1 MPIITLANWAK
12 LTKFVLFDNQLT
24 DIPDGTFDVLPE
36 LKLLGQIESIMKGLL
51 AVAAVA
57 AMLVTSSQ
65 GQGVDMTIVEE
76 AKGAQVVESVVA
88 RIKAR
93 CIFSNDRLFL
103 RRVAYVVS
111 RDGTD
116 PATYR
121 QNFHGGIWQVDEAMF
136 DGTQDGTSTYVN
148 TAISTIDSALGID
161 WSTVTWYDLR
171 KPLYSGLAAA
181 LASIK
186 RLGYY
191 SMPGG
196 VNPQSQMFGW
206 LYPSYSNS
214 TFING
219 AEDATAFDCR
229 DKMDLVFILDSSGS
243 VSYTDFDLMLHF
255 AADIVD
261 VMNVSSEVV
270 RVADVVYSNTVQV
283 EFDFDDYTD
292 ADDLKSR
299 LLNTYKLDS
308 TTNTHLALDEAAAI
322 LNDTARGARLGVKKV
337 AVLVTDGRSNDYS
350 STLASAQ
357 GLKDQGVTVFAIGV
371 GNYNLDEIEA
381 AASEPT
387 CSHVFT
393 LPGFTFIRSILK
405 EIQKST
411 CEASLVFTENTPGT
425 GQIQE
430 GDTEGTR
437 TQTKVPGENKTIE
450 ANVTCGILNIF
461 LSTSDP
467 NPNTAVYD
475 NRYTVLDGS
484 PVQITITDSM
494 VPGSTLY
501 ITVVGT
507 MLSPTAWEQQ
517 GCTVAFWTLSVVEK
531 KKDVVVICIE
541 DDVERPCTRADII
554 KAGLCDGGA
563 EESVDN
569 PCTVESLE
577 AGLMRFPYPYDDTRF
592 IQCDM
597 TGNMYVTS
605 CPDGRP
611 FNTDTLECGFLS
623 PGVGGAGNS
632 AGDVQPFPSDNPCT
646 AQALANHQFYF
657 TYDADKTKYIQ
668 CDEWGK
674 AWIKP
679 CAPTTVWSQA
689 DYTCITPAQPSSS
702 SFPSTFVAMCNTA
715 GDFIPHPCNHQVFYH
730 CDAALYPQEMGRFGT
745 REITV
750 IGEI

>member
-1 MPIITLANWAK
+1 
-12 LTKFVLFDNQLT
+12 
-24 DIPDGTFDVLPE
+24 
-36 LKLLGQIESIMKGLL
+36 MKGLL

-93 CIFSNDRLFL
+93 YWRPTLLYFYTFSHEN
-103 RRVAYVVS
+103 
-111 RDGTD
+111 
-116 PATYR
+116 
-121 QNFHGGIWQVDEAMF
+121 VDEAMF

-350 STLASAQ
+350 STLASAKD
-357 GLKDQGVTVFAIGV
+357 LKDQGVTVFAIGV

-430 GDTEGTR
+430 SDTEGTR
-437 TQTKVPGENKTIE
+437 TQTKVPGENKTIV
-450 ANVTCGILNIF
+450 N
-461 LSTSDP
+461 P

-501 ITVVGT
+501 ITVLGT

-646 AQALANHQFYF
+646 VQALANHQFYF
-657 TYDADKTKYIQ
+657 TYDADETKYIQ

-689 DYTCITPAQPSSS
+689 DYTCITP
-702 SFPSTFVAMCNTA
+702 
-715 GDFIPHPCNHQVFYH
+715 
-730 CDAALYPQEMGRFGT
+730 
-745 REITV
+745 
-750 IGEI
+750 